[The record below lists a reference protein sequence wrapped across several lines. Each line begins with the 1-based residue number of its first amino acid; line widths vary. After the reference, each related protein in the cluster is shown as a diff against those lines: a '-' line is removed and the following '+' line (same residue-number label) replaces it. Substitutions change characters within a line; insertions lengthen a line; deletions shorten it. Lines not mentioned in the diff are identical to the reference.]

1 MIDAISLSKS
11 YGAIRALS
19 QLTVTLPKGR
29 CVALI
34 GPNGAGKTTF
44 IKCMLGLVRPDGG
57 HLSLD
62 GADLLGSSEPRRR
75 IGYMPQISRFPDHLP
90 VGRLFDLMRDLRRE
104 DAARF
109 DEDLMGTLK
118 VDRFLRQAAGTLS
131 GGSRQKVSACLAFLF
146 SPDVLILD
154 EPTAGLD
161 PVSVAIL
168 HDKIR
173 LERERGKLI
182 LITSH
187 ILSDLDEVATD
198 VLYLLE
204 GKMRFFTTTDR
215 LKADAGENKL
225 GRAVAHHMKQ
235 GGDDAWSAEEAA

>member
-1 MIDAISLSKS
+1 MLDAVSLTKS
-11 YGAIRALS
+11 YGVIRALTD
-19 QLTVTLPKGR
+19 LTVSLKPGR
-29 CVALI
+29 CIALI

-44 IKCMLGLVRPDGG
+44 IKCILGLVRPDSGQ
-57 HLSLD
+57 LCLD
-62 GADLLGSSEPRRR
+62 GADLLASPEARRR
-75 IGYMPQISRFPDHLP
+75 IGYMPQIGRFPENLP

-104 DAARF
+104 EAARL
-109 DEDLMGTLK
+109 DEELSSALK
-118 VDRFLRQAAGTLS
+118 VDRLLRQPAGTLS

-161 PVSVAIL
+161 PVSVAVL

-173 LERERGKLI
+173 EERRRGKLI

-187 ILSDLDEVATD
+187 ILNDLDEVATD

-204 GKMRFFTTTDR
+204 GRMRFFMDTEQ
-215 LKADAGENKL
+215 LKTEASEPKL
-225 GRAVAHHMKQ
+225 GRAVAYHMRRS
-235 GGDDAWSAEEAA
+235 GGDGWSGEEVR

>member
-1 MIDAISLSKS
+1 
-11 YGAIRALS
+11 
-19 QLTVTLPKGR
+19 
-29 CVALI
+29 
-34 GPNGAGKTTF
+34 
-44 IKCMLGLVRPDGG
+44 MLGLVRPDAGQ
-57 HLSLD
+57 LTLE
-62 GADLLGSSEPRRR
+62 GADLLRSSESRRR

-104 DAARF
+104 DVAQF
-109 DEDLMGTLK
+109 DEELLGALK
-118 VDRFLRQAAGTLS
+118 VDRFLPQPAGTLS

-173 LERERGKLI
+173 QERERGKLI

-187 ILSDLDEVATD
+187 ILNDLDEVATD
-198 VLYLLE
+198 VLYLLD
-204 GKMRFFTTTDR
+204 GTMRFFTTTDR
-215 LKADAGENKL
+215 LKSDSGEIKL
-225 GRAVAHHMKQ
+225 GRAVAHHMRA